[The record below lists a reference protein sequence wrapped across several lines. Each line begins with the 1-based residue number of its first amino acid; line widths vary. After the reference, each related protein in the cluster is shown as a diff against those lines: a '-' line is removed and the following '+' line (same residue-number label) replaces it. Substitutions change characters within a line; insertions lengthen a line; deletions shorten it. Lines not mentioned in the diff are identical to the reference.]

1 MSVKRSTALDE
12 RILERL
18 AEGALVT
25 VLCRDKAMPSIRQL
39 QRWRRADTE
48 FDDLCWRS
56 EASGLMI
63 QRADYIERMLAAV
76 ERGGPGSSIEI
87 QAMHNLLHDNARIA
101 GRLISRM
108 SEKQTVAHE
117 GNAGYIIGWAT
128 DPTDTEPVTIDALP
142 SEPSNGREH
151 IDIPMRQPSL
161 VEELDAGDA

>member
-1 MSVKRSTALDE
+1 MSVIRSKALDE

-25 VLCRDKAMPSIRQL
+25 VLCRDKTMPSIRQL

-76 ERGGPGSSIEI
+76 DRGGPGSSTEI

-101 GRLISRM
+101 GRLIARM
-108 SEKQTVAHE
+108 SEKQTVQHE
-117 GNAGYIIGWAT
+117 SNVPMIIGWAT
-128 DPTDTEPVTIDALP
+128 DPIATDAVTID
-142 SEPSNGREH
+142 EPSNGRTY
-151 IDIPMRQPSL
+151 IDVPKRQPGL
-161 VEELDAGDA
+161 VEEIEAGDA